1 MAESKKPTK
10 KKIKAPPKKKT
21 ASKSVKDTIKETI
34 VMKID
39 QEDKVSTTQ
48 EAPKVIEDNQYEW
61 DEMESEPRPKRGK
74 KASSK
79 DVTFFLR
86 QMAILLSAGVPLMR
100 ALKILTNRSRNAD
113 FRMALLDV
121 MQSVE
126 KGSQLYAAM
135 AKHSKYFNT
144 MLVNVIRTGEESG
157 NLPSA
162 LSYQANYRDRESE
175 MFRSV
180 EKAVTYPMFLL
191 ILAIGL
197 VFVLITMVIPVFA
210 KQFAAAN
217 VPLPWPTRVVFGL
230 SESLTNVWIILVFL
244 AVAGYIIY
252 KKVDFSK
259 GVGSLKDKMLLKAPI
274 FGKILINIYTVQFST
289 MMSLL
294 LKSGLPLIKA
304 LDLVQATMTN
314 SLYKRAFRKVRMNV
328 ERGRT
333 FHESL
338 AAVKVFPPI
347 VLDMLAVGEEAGL
360 MPEVLDHIAES
371 YQKEVDYDT
380 AVIGTLLEPIMIV
393 SLGVVVGFIAIAM
406 FMPYFRL
413 AGIVAG

>member
-1 MAESKKPTK
+1 MAEDKKPTRK
-10 KKIKAPPKKKT
+10 KTKAPPKKK
-21 ASKSVKDTIKETI
+21 AAAKSVKDTIQETI

-39 QEDKVSTTQ
+39 QEEKTA
-48 EAPKVIEDNQYEW
+48 EPEKGPRVIEDNAYEW
-61 DEMESEPRPKRGK
+61 DESDSEVPMKKNK

-86 QMAILLSAGVPLMR
+86 QMSILLSAGVPLMR
-100 ALKILTNRSRNAD
+100 ALKILTNRSRNSD
-113 FRMALLDV
+113 FRAALMDV

-126 KGSQLYAAM
+126 KGTQLYAAM
-135 AKHSKYFNT
+135 AKHPKYFNT
-144 MLVNVIRTGEESG
+144 MLVNVVRTGEESG
-157 NLPSA
+157 NLPTA

-210 KQFAAAN
+210 KQFAEAN
-217 VPLPWPTRVVFGL
+217 VVLPWPTRVVFGL
-230 SESLTNVWIILVFL
+230 SETLTNFWIVLIVLGAAAYF
-244 AVAGYIIY
+244 IY

-259 GVGSLKDKMLLKAPI
+259 GVGSLKDKMLLRAPI
-274 FGKILINIYTVQFST
+274 FGKILVNIYTVQFAT

-294 LKSGLPLIKA
+294 LRSGLPLIKA
-304 LDLVQATMTN
+304 LDLVQATMLNT
-314 SLYKRAFRKVRMNV
+314 LYKRGFRKVRMNV

-338 AAVKVFPPI
+338 AAVKIFPPI

-406 FMPYFRL
+406 FMPYFKL
-413 AGIVAG
+413 ASIVAG